1 MRTPI
6 CDDLGI
12 EFPIFAFTHC
22 RDVVV
27 AVSKA
32 GGFGVLGA
40 VGFSPEQLEIEL
52 QWIDEHIGDHPYGV
66 DIVIP
71 NKYEGM
77 DTDMSGDELATMLRD
92 MVPQQ
97 HLDFARKLLADHGV
111 PLAAEG
117 EDNSLQL
124 LGWTEATATPQVEV
138 ALRHPKMTLIANAL
152 GTPPPEVMDLIHGAG
167 RKVAAL
173 CGSPYQARKHADAG
187 VDIIIAQG
195 GEGGGHCGEVGS
207 IVLWPQV
214 VKEVAPV
221 PVLAAGG
228 IGSGAQIA
236 AALALG
242 CQGAW
247 SGSQWLM
254 VEEAENTPVQQA
266 AYVKAGFARH
276 RAEPVLHRQAVP
288 DAAQRLDRR
297 VGDGR
302 QPRAP
307 RDAAP
312 VHGLGHR
319 GLGHPPVPGPDRRR
333 RLQPRR
339 PGRRSVREGR
349 EDERRDRALGE
360 RVPRGHRAP
369 RPAERCRGRVLAQRQ
384 DLPSVD
390 HVVGRA

>member
-1 MRTPI
+1 MHTPI

-40 VGFSPEQLEIEL
+40 VGFTPEELEIEL
-52 QWIDEHIGDHPYGV
+52 NWIDEHIGDRPYGV

-77 DTDMSGDELATMLRD
+77 DSNMSGDELTKMLQS
-92 MVPQQ
+92 MVPAET
-97 HLDFARKLLADHGV
+97 LDFGRKLLRDHGV
-111 PLAAEG
+111 PLNEDS
-117 EDNSLQL
+117 DNSLQL
-124 LGWTEATATPQVEV
+124 LGWTEATATPQVEI
-138 ALRHPKMTLIANAL
+138 ALQHPKVTLIANAL
-152 GTPPPEVMDLIHGAG
+152 GTPPADMIEKIQSAG

-173 CGSPYQARKHADAG
+173 CGSPKQARKHADAG

-228 IGSGAQIA
+228 IGSGEQIA

-242 CQGAW
+242 AQGAW
-247 SGSQWLM
+247 TGSQWLM
-254 VEEAENTPVQQA
+254 VEEAENTPVQQQTYIDASSRDTVRSRSFTGKPCRMLRNDWTEAWEDPKNPEPLGMPLQYMVSGMAVA
-266 AYVKAGFARH
+266 ATHKYPDESIDVAFN
-276 RAEPVLHRQAVP
+276 PVGQ
-288 DAAQRLDRR
+288 
-297 VGDGR
+297 
-302 QPRAP
+302 
-307 RDAAP
+307 
-312 VHGLGHR
+312 
-319 GLGHPPVPGPDRRR
+319 
-333 RLQPRR
+333 
-339 PGRRSVREGR
+339 
-349 EDERRDRALGE
+349 
-360 RVPRGHRAP
+360 
-369 RPAERCRGRVLAQRQ
+369 
-384 DLPSVD
+384 
-390 HVVGRA
+390 VVGQFRKVEKTSAVIERWVTEYIDATSSLDSFADAHA